1 MTYRV
6 RIEEIQG
13 DKLIKLFDKNIDK
26 GIMKMG
32 DTVGMIGFNDPMEIM
47 LELEDFIQ
55 HLAIKMTGL
64 NEEDDEPD
72 EELILAAAI
81 TECVI
86 GINLAAMAIGPVS
99 EYGLI
104 KDEKK
109 NLKLKRHAL
118 ELLEK
123 GREISKLS
131 GIIEVSSMEDYKKK
145 LGELLMEEL
154 DKAEENDG

>member
-6 RIEEIQG
+6 RIEEIKG
-13 DKLIKLFDKNIDK
+13 NKLIKLFDENIDK

-32 DTVGMIGFNDPMEIM
+32 DTVGMIGFNDSMEIM

-55 HLAIKMTGL
+55 HLAVKMVGV
-64 NEEDDEPD
+64 NEEDELD

-81 TECVI
+81 TECMI
-86 GINLAAMAIGPVS
+86 DINLAAMAIGPVS
-99 EYGLI
+99 ESDLI
-104 KDEKK
+104 KDEEK

-123 GREISKLS
+123 GKEISKIS

-154 DKAEENDG
+154 DKADENDG

>member
-6 RIEEIQG
+6 RIEEIKG
-13 DKLIKLFDKNIDK
+13 DKLVKLFDENIDK
-26 GIMKMG
+26 GFMKMG
-32 DTVGMIGFNDPMEIM
+32 DTVGIIGFDNYMDII
-47 LELEDFIQ
+47 LEVEDFIQ
-55 HLAIKMTGL
+55 NLAVKMVGL
-64 NEEDDEPD
+64 NEEDEPD
-72 EELILAAAI
+72 EELVLATAI

-104 KDEKK
+104 KDESKC
-109 NLKLKRHAL
+109 LKLKRHAL
-118 ELLEK
+118 ELLAK
-123 GREISKLS
+123 GKEIAGLS

-154 DKAEENDG
+154 DKANENDG

>member
-6 RIEEIQG
+6 RIEEIKG

-55 HLAIKMTGL
+55 HLAIKMTGVG
-64 NEEDDEPD
+64 EETEPD

-104 KDEKK
+104 KDEEKS
-109 NLKLKRHAL
+109 LKLKRHAL
-118 ELLEK
+118 ELLAK
-123 GREISKLS
+123 GKEIAKLS

-145 LGELLMEEL
+145 LGELLMKEL
-154 DKAEENDG
+154 DKADENDS

>member
-6 RIEEIQG
+6 RIEEIKG
-13 DKLIKLFDKNIDK
+13 DKLVKLFDENIDK

-47 LELEDFIQ
+47 LDVEDFIQ

-64 NEEDDEPD
+64 NEEDEPD

-99 EYGLI
+99 ESGLI
-104 KDEKK
+104 KDEGK
-109 NLKLKRHAL
+109 NLKLKKHAL

-123 GREISKLS
+123 GREISKIS
-131 GIIEVSSMEDYKKK
+131 DIIEVSSMEDYKKK

-154 DKAEENDG
+154 DKADENND

>member
-6 RIEEIQG
+6 RIEEIKG
-13 DKLIKLFDKNIDK
+13 DKLVKLFDKNIDK
-26 GIMKMG
+26 GIMKIG

-55 HLAIKMTGL
+55 HLALKMTGL
-64 NEEDDEPD
+64 NEGDEPD
-72 EELILAAAI
+72 EELVLAAAI

-104 KDEKK
+104 KDEEK

-118 ELLEK
+118 ELLAK
-123 GREISKLS
+123 GKEISKLS
-131 GIIEVSSMEDYKKK
+131 GIIEVSSMEDHKKK

-154 DKAEENDG
+154 EKAEENDD

>member
-6 RIEEIQG
+6 RIEEIKG
-13 DKLIKLFDKNIDK
+13 DKLVKLFDENIDK

-32 DTVGMIGFNDPMEIM
+32 DTVGMIGFDNPMDIMMEI
-47 LELEDFIQ
+47 EDFIQ
-55 HLAIKMTGL
+55 HLAVKMVGV
-64 NEEDDEPD
+64 NEEDELD

-86 GINLAAMAIGPVS
+86 GINLAAIAIGPVS
-99 EYGLI
+99 ESGLI
-104 KDEKK
+104 KDESK
-109 NLKLKRHAL
+109 NLKLKRNAL

-123 GREISKLS
+123 GKEISKIS
-131 GIIEVSSMEDYKKK
+131 GIIEVSSLEDYKKK

-154 DKAEENDG
+154 DKADENDG